1 MFLTLNRD
9 RLSEL
14 RFKLLMEL
22 QISENILENHSA
34 SNVEIQRLKSELIFN
49 VWFDV
54 INYKKKD
61 FKIIE

>member
-22 QISENILENHSA
+22 QISENILENYSA
-34 SNVEIQRLKSELIFN
+34 SNGEIQRLKSELIFN

-61 FKIIE
+61 FRIIE